1 MKLLMVFPYSCFSF
15 FSLFSDNGFIQEK
28 VKFNQYLLIF
38 SVLLADSLYN
48 SVIFSAFSANSLY
61 SSVILSELFAYSW
74 YISIILVVYLTYS
87 LYISFHAV
95 GEYCCHKSVIDLA
108 AFVFIKSLSFSFFF
122 LYFLLLLFLPLS
134 CLFFIL

>member
-48 SVIFSAFSANSLY
+48 SVIFSAFIANSLY

-74 YISIILVVYLTYS
+74 YISVILAAYLTYS
-87 LYISFHAV
+87 LYISLHAV
-95 GEYCCHKSVIDLA
+95 GEYRCHKSVIDLA
-108 AFVFIKSLSFSFFF
+108 AFAFVSIELLSFSFFF
-122 LYFLLLLFLPLS
+122 L
-134 CLFFIL
+134 

>member
-48 SVIFSAFSANSLY
+48 SVIFSAFIANSLY
-61 SSVILSELFAYSW
+61 SSVILSELFAYS
-74 YISIILVVYLTYS
+74 
-87 LYISFHAV
+87 LYISVHAV
-95 GEYCCHKSVIDLA
+95 GEYRCHKSVIGLA
-108 AFVFIKSLSFSFFF
+108 AFVSMK
-122 LYFLLLLFLPLS
+122 Y
-134 CLFFIL
+134 